1 MPTISANGGAERY
14 WRHRVSGARLVL
26 CRNGH
31 FLFLPSGK
39 RSWVAC
45 GPMDDEMAKDGAWR
59 ADTSPRAS
67 ASVTR
72 THRIARRG
80 G

>member
-14 WRHRVSGARLVL
+14 WRHRWTGARLVL
-26 CRNGH
+26 CRNGR
-31 FLFLPSGK
+31 LLMLPSGK
-39 RSWVAC
+39 RSWVSVGA
-45 GPMDDEMAKDGAWR
+45 MEIDSAWR

-72 THRIARRG
+72 THRIARRQ
-80 G
+80 